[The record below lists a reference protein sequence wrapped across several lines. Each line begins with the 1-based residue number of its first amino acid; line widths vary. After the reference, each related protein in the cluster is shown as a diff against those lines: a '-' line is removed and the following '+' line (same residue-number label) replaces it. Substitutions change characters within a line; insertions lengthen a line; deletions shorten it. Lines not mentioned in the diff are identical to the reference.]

1 VLDENLGR
9 LPLMKYTRKIQEN
22 VVGDMFMSKKE
33 KVRVKRERR
42 NNFSSATMSCLV

>member
-9 LPLMKYTRKIQEN
+9 LSLMKYTRKIQEN

-33 KVRVKRERR
+33 KVRVKREREEII
-42 NNFSSATMSCLV
+42 LVQPL